1 MNLILQ
7 SQYIQG
13 VAVIRCQ
20 GRIVV
25 GKEVGLLQ
33 QEVEKHRI
41 ETQKYVLQLADVS
54 YLDSGGLG
62 ALVRLLGMLRA
73 HRGDLKLCELSPF
86 VQNVLKAT
94 NLLSIFC
101 VYATEREALAA
112 VTPRH
117 AARKEHS
124 WTTNPKALC
133 VDPSSDLL
141 AYMCAVLKP
150 AGFDVTS
157 ARYLADAA
165 TLFTAMKPRA
175 VICGPGVQ
183 SATPAFEK
191 FRRLDPRVPILQL
204 ASDFHTTDAC
214 DAGSDLINRLQ
225 SLLQA

>member
-1 MNLILQ
+1 
-7 SQYIQG
+7 
-13 VAVIRCQ
+13 
-20 GRIVV
+20 
-25 GKEVGLLQ
+25 
-33 QEVEKHRI
+33 
-41 ETQKYVLQLADVS
+41 
-54 YLDSGGLG
+54 
-62 ALVRLLGMLRA
+62 
-73 HRGDLKLCELSPF
+73 
-86 VQNVLKAT
+86 
-94 NLLSIFC
+94 
-101 VYATEREALAA
+101 
-112 VTPRH
+112 
-117 AARKEHS
+117 
-124 WTTNPKALC
+124 
-133 VDPSSDLL
+133 
-141 AYMCAVLKP
+141 MCAVLKP